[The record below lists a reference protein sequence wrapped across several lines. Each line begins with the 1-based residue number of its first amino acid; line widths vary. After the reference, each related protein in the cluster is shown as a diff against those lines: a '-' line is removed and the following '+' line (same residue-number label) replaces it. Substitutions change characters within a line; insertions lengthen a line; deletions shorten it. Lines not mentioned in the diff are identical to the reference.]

1 VCNDVEDF
9 AEGKYVALSVVTSDL
24 LYEMHTVV
32 AAVDVCLKCTFDV
45 CIVNRPSS
53 TEDLGD
59 SDSDSDVTL
68 LV

>member
-1 VCNDVEDF
+1 M
-9 AEGKYVALSVVTSDL
+9 ALSVVTSDL